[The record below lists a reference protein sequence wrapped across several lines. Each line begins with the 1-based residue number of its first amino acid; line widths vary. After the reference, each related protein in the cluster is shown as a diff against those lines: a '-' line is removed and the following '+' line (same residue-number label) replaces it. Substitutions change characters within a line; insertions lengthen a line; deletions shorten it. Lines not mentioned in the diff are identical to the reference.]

1 MESPISQFG
10 LGLISADQLSEEV
23 RDVLTLCESV
33 REETSG
39 AFDIGCVPAPN
50 GSTLDPSGLVKGWS
64 IERAA
69 ELLEAHGATNF
80 CINAGGDIALRG
92 NAEPDQPWR
101 IGIRHPTEPLASA
114 AVLSF
119 GGRAA
124 IATSATYERGAHI
137 IDPKTGEPTTE
148 LASVT
153 IVGEDLTYVDA
164 YATAVFVMG
173 LNGAEWLL
181 ETHPELNAFVIGHP
195 VALVQ
200 ACGIL
205 AIKRVPAKLC
215 VASLVKA
222 CANLAHIDTPRK
234 PVMQLLNVGEHDAVH
249 AVSDACEIKHFAT
262 VKARGALE
270 VINLRGLQRAPLPKQ
285 HGGLHIHANGVV

>member
-1 MESPISQFG
+1 MATGIHHVEVVMGMAVSLDVRDDIDPGVISTVVAWLHHVDATFSTYKMESPVSQFG

-39 AFDIGCVPAPN
+39 AFDIACVPAPN

-114 AVLSF
+114 AVLSL

-148 LASVT
+148 L
-153 IVGEDLTYVDA
+153 
-164 YATAVFVMG
+164 
-173 LNGAEWLL
+173 
-181 ETHPELNAFVIGHP
+181 
-195 VALVQ
+195 
-200 ACGIL
+200 
-205 AIKRVPAKLC
+205 
-215 VASLVKA
+215 
-222 CANLAHIDTPRK
+222 
-234 PVMQLLNVGEHDAVH
+234 
-249 AVSDACEIKHFAT
+249 
-262 VKARGALE
+262 
-270 VINLRGLQRAPLPKQ
+270 
-285 HGGLHIHANGVV
+285 

>member
-1 MESPISQFG
+1 MATGIHHVEDVMGMAVSIHVRDDIDPGVISTVVAWLHHVDATFSTYKMESPVSQFG

-114 AVLSF
+114 AVLSL

-137 IDPKTGEPTTE
+137 IDPKTGEPTAE

-153 IVGEDLTYVDA
+153 IVGEDLTYVDV

-181 ETHPELNAFVIGHP
+181 ETHPELDAFVIGHDG
-195 VALVQ
+195 LTWE
-200 ACGIL
+200 
-205 AIKRVPAKLC
+205 
-215 VASLVKA
+215 
-222 CANLAHIDTPRK
+222 TPWFNRWR
-234 PVMQLLNVGEHDAVH
+234 
-249 AVSDACEIKHFAT
+249 SS
-262 VKARGALE
+262 
-270 VINLRGLQRAPLPKQ
+270 
-285 HGGLHIHANGVV
+285 